1 MKMHTLVS
9 SRLFQNIASNYLAM
23 VWMGGLNL
31 LLIPVYLRYL
41 GDARWGVVAI
51 CLAAQAILGFFDA
64 GLSQIMPRDIA
75 RRDGKERARTYIV
88 YERAYWGLGLAGL
101 MVGELLVSWL
111 MEHWFVFDASQS
123 EELECA
129 LRLVLIQFVFVLAN
143 SANTGYWN
151 GTQQQRLAN
160 IRQCAFGT
168 AKHLVALS
176 LLVFWQAESWIYIAS
191 FAAVSALEWWR
202 NKQRIHK
209 VLDMEGMAPVALSDF
224 KVLTREAGALILAVL
239 IGMVA
244 VQTDR
249 IVLSGAVDARSFGIY
264 VIVANL
270 GLVFMQFNYP
280 LTRAFMPKLASRTSG
295 ERRLFAYLL
304 VGAGI
309 SSALPALVLGLAA
322 PWVLRTWLGDVVAT
336 EIGVAPLRLILIAV
350 VLNAGYQVIY
360 QKILLE
366 GAARLT
372 LKINICAV
380 LLVVPACILLAPR
393 IGIAAGGVAWILL
406 TLVQLVFGL
415 WWWAKRST
423 AA

>member
-1 MKMHTLVS
+1 MHVLFS

-51 CLAAQAILGFFDA
+51 CLAAQAILGFLDA

-75 RRDGKERARTYIV
+75 RRDGEERARSYMI
-88 YERAYWGLGLAGL
+88 YGRAYWVLGLAGFI
-101 MVGELLVSWL
+101 GGQLLVSWL
-111 MEHWFVFDASQS
+111 MAHWFVFDASQS

-151 GTQQQRLAN
+151 GTQQQRLAS
-160 IRQCAFGT
+160 IRQCVFGT
-168 AKHLVALS
+168 AKHLAALS
-176 LLVFWQAESWIYIAS
+176 LLVFWQAEPWIYIAS

-202 NKQRIHK
+202 NRQLIRKA
-209 VLDMEGMAPVALSDF
+209 LDMKGMTPIVLSDF
-224 KVLTREAGALILAVL
+224 KVLTREAGALVLAVL

-270 GLVFMQFNYP
+270 GLVLMQLNYP
-280 LTRAFMPKLASRTSG
+280 LTRAFMPRLASRASG
-295 ERRLFAYLL
+295 ERRLFAWLL
-304 VGAGI
+304 VGAAI
-309 SSALPALVLGLAA
+309 SSALPAFVLGLTA
-322 PWVLRTWLGDVVAT
+322 PWVLQTWLGDGVAT
-336 EIGVAPLRLILIAV
+336 EIGVAPLRLILVAV

-372 LKINICAV
+372 LTINVCAL

-406 TLVQLVFGL
+406 TFVQLVFGL
-415 WWWAKRST
+415 LWWVRRP
-423 AA
+423 AAA